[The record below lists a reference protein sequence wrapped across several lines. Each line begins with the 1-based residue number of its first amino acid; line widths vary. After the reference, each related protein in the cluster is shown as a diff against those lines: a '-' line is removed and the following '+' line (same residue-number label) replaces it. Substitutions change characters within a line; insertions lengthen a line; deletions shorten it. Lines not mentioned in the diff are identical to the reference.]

1 MMSVDVQKNACKAG
15 LVMPAAKISPRVDV
29 IYMPNYYSSS
39 SSSNSQNLISWQRSL
54 LVISD

>member
-39 SSSNSQNLISWQRSL
+39 SNSQNLISWQRSL

>member
-39 SSSNSQNLISWQRSL
+39 SSNSQNLISWQRSL